1 MENTNNLSNS
11 ILQPSEPSILSSST
25 NLSGESNTGFFDFLT
40 NINLTTW
47 LIIVLILAFLGFNIF
62 LYLAKGTEDIANFF
76 KPLIEKIFGTALEV
90 TGKTV
95 DVPAEGAKEVVSGTA
110 NVVNAG
116 LTSVQDIIPTTAN
129 SSIHSEKYQ
138 ETIQKPDVTSKNTLN
153 RALDSSHRKSSDD
166 DDDDYEAHEASSSI
180 LKSGWCYIGEDRG
193 FRSCAQVGVD
203 DKCMSGD
210 IFPSQEIC
218 VNPNLRM

>member
-1 MENTNNLSNS
+1 
-11 ILQPSEPSILSSST
+11 
-25 NLSGESNTGFFDFLT
+25 
-40 NINLTTW
+40 
-47 LIIVLILAFLGFNIF
+47 LILAFLGFNIF